1 MDGVL
6 AGPDLTRERPRERR
20 QGPSAGALVLVPRI
34 GENEKYFQRRDVV
47 RLHADKTA
55 GQGMAEA
62 GY

>member
-6 AGPDLTRERPRERR
+6 AGPDLTRERPPGPR
-20 QGPSAGALVLVPRI
+20 QGPLAGALVPVPRI

-55 GQGMAEA
+55 GQGTAGA